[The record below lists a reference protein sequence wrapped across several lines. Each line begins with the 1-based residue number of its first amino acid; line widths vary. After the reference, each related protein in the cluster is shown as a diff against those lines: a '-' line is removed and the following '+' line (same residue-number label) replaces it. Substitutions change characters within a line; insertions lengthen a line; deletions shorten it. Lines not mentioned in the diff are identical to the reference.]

1 MYYLVQLDTNMTSK
15 SNLSSAYFETLSTFQ
30 EISFTLFAY
39 YYFKASWSTKLM
51 MEGMSIEGI
60 NSRFRTVNIVT
71 VSLIVALFVIKA
83 IQMAI
88 QAKYNSVRFLI
99 TDKKSEDC
107 CHPQQ
112 RMIKSLQ
119 VMYLMIMFIP
129 VTVLGKSLLMIRNIT
144 V

>member
-99 TDKKSEDC
+99 ADKKSADC
-107 CHPQQ
+107 CHP
-112 RMIKSLQ
+112 
-119 VMYLMIMFIP
+119 
-129 VTVLGKSLLMIRNIT
+129 
-144 V
+144 

>member
-1 MYYLVQLDTNMTSK
+1 MTAK
-15 SNLSSAYFETLSTFQ
+15 SNTSSAYFETLSTFQ

-39 YYFKASWSTKLM
+39 YYFKASWATKLM

-88 QAKYNSVRFLI
+88 QAKFNAVRFLI
-99 TDKKSEDC
+99 AVADRKSEDC
-107 CHPQQ
+107 CQPQQ
-112 RMIKSLQ
+112 RIIKSLQ
-119 VMYLMIMFIP
+119 VMYFMIMLIP
-129 VTVLGKSLLMIRNIT
+129 VTVLGASLVMIRNIT
-144 V
+144 I

>member
-1 MYYLVQLDTNMTSK
+1 MTPK
-15 SNLSSAYFETLSTFQ
+15 SNVSSAYFETLSTFY

-39 YYFKASWSTKLM
+39 YYFKASWATKLM

-88 QAKYNSVRFLI
+88 QAKFNAVRFLI
-99 TDKKSEDC
+99 AVADRKSEDC
-107 CHPQQ
+107 CQPQQ
-112 RMIKSLQ
+112 RIIKSLQ
-119 VMYLMIMFIP
+119 VMYFMIMLIP
-129 VTVLGKSLLMIRNIT
+129 VTVLGKSLVMIRNIT
-144 V
+144 I